1 MSTSPVTGNAR
12 GDLVHPPDPDR
23 HLYLR
28 HADQLQDGRGDH
40 QRWRT
45 RRKDESLT
53 EAGEKDAIMTVARN
67 IVDAWNRHEMD
78 AFAKIFAE
86 DSDFVVAG

>member
-1 MSTSPVTGNAR
+1 
-12 GDLVHPPDPDR
+12 
-23 HLYLR
+23 
-28 HADQLQDGRGDH
+28 
-40 QRWRT
+40 
-45 RRKDESLT
+45 LT